1 MTSDSHVYD
10 FLREV
15 LNLGQM
21 KVPGKLD
28 TVLKHLTPFKNLV
41 PFTFLLHIVS
51 ANHDSLCM
59 LTTPYPYVSPSPTV
73 CHKSHTTKARKPH
86 ARVLITRKA
95 QAQNQSTSDMPVHS
109 QSTYRSQSKLF

>member
-10 FLREV
+10 FLKEV

-28 TVLKHLTPFKNLV
+28 TVLKHLIPFKNLV

-59 LTTPYPYVSPSPTV
+59 LTTPYPYGSHALNAS
-73 CHKSHTTKARKPH
+73 KSHTTKACKPH
-86 ARVLITRKA
+86 ARMLITRKA
-95 QAQNQSTSDMPVHS
+95 RAQNQSTSDMPVHS